1 MIEMSPLARLLT
13 YVFLVSVM
21 ASIGLQV
28 TGRQVLDALR
38 NVGLMGRALVANLVL
53 MPILGLVLVWL
64 FSLPSDIAAGVLI
77 LAAAPGAP
85 FALQFTSKAKAAMAF
100 AAALV
105 FVLTAVALAITPPLA
120 GVLLRGETPLALPAG
135 RVAGQAAIY
144 LLLPLLAG
152 FALHHWAAGLAGMLR
167 RPITLCA
174 TLSFPAVILLTMG
187 VKSAATRAI
196 GGRALAAMLLLV
208 LGGMVIGWLLGGP
221 ETATRRVLATST
233 GMRNVMVAL
242 LIAFTSF
249 PGSDVD
255 LAVLAFSAV
264 MVPPNLIFTIYHGIL
279 DRRRARAPGVAAR
292 SRT

>member
-28 TGRQVLDALR
+28 TGRQVVDALR

-53 MPILGLVLVWL
+53 VPILGLVLVWL
-64 FSLPSDIAAGVLI
+64 FSLPSDIAAGLLI

-85 FALQFTSKAKAAMAF
+85 LALQFTGKVKDAMAF

-105 FVLTAVALAITPPLA
+105 FVLTGVALAITPPLA
-120 GVLLRGETPLALPAG
+120 GVLLGAQTRLALPAG

-152 FALHHWAAGLAGMLR
+152 FALQRWAAGLAGVLR
-167 RPITLCA
+167 RPVALCA
-174 TLSFPAVILLTMG
+174 TLSFPAVIVLTMG

-208 LGGMVIGWLLGGP
+208 LGGMVIGWFLGGP

-233 GMRNVMVAL
+233 GMRNAMVAL
-242 LIAFTSF
+242 LIALTSF
-249 PGSDVD
+249 PDSDVD

-264 MVPPNLIFTIYHGIL
+264 MVPPNLIFTVYHNVRA
-279 DRRRARAPGVAAR
+279 RRRAAAPGVAAQP
-292 SRT
+292 